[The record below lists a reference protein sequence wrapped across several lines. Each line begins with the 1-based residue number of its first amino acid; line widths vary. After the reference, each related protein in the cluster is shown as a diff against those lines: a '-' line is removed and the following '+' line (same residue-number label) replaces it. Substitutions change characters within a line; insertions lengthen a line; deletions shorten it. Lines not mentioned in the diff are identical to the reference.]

1 MMGGRIAVVDAVR
14 TPWSPRG
21 GGLSGMSAASL
32 GAVAVRE
39 LLLRA
44 AVLPE
49 VVDLVVVGSARS
61 GTSGSLGAEVAFRA
75 GMDAVAPSVSMGD
88 VSGERAIA
96 EACRAIL
103 VGDIDTAVAVGVETP
118 SDLQIGFS
126 APLREAVMGTRRGE
140 TAGDKLRA
148 WAGVKATDLRP
159 TATAAELRD
168 PITEQTLA
176 AAAEAVALRFGLDRA
191 AQDAYAVRSHA
202 RAFRR
207 AREGAAEVVPV
218 PAPAGAGVIVVER
231 DEGPRAEVTAQSLA
245 RRAPLAKPGAALSVP
260 ATIATVTTGNLSTQ
274 ADGAAAVL
282 LTRPD
287 LARSRGWTVLAE
299 VDGARFATADPF
311 GSPRLG
317 GAVALG
323 RLLEEKQERLEHIA
337 VVEASEPA
345 ASFALALLASLPEL
359 DPNVLNRWGGSIAL
373 GRCSGGSGVR
383 LLGTAIRRMHAA
395 GVDKAVVIGSGA
407 AGHGA
412 SLLVRRPS

>member
-32 GAVAVRE
+32 GAVAVRD

-44 AVLPE
+44 SVLPDI
-49 VVDLVVVGSARS
+49 VDLVVVGSARS

-96 EACRAIL
+96 EAARAIL

-118 SDLQIGFS
+118 SDLQVGLS

-148 WAGVKATDLRP
+148 WAGVKAVDLRP
-159 TATAAELRD
+159 TTPELRD
-168 PITEQTLA
+168 PISEQTLGG
-176 AAAEAVALRFGLDRA
+176 AAESVALRFGIGRA
-191 AQDAYAVRSHA
+191 EQDAYAARSHT

-207 AREGAAEVVPV
+207 AHEGAEEVVPV
-218 PAPAGAGVIVVER
+218 PAPAGAGVMVVER
-231 DEGPRAEVTAQSLA
+231 DEGPRADVSAQSLA
-245 RRAPLAKPGAALSVP
+245 RRAPLSRFEAVP
-260 ATIATVTTGNLSTQ
+260 TTIATVTTGNLAAP

-282 LTRPD
+282 LTRPE
-287 LARSRGWTVLAE
+287 LARSRGWSVLAE
-299 VDGARFATADPF
+299 IDGGRFASSDPF
-311 GSPRLG
+311 TSPRLG
-317 GAVALG
+317 GADAAA
-323 RLLEEKQERLEHIA
+323 RLLEEKGEALPDFA

-345 ASFALALLASLPEL
+345 AAFSLALLATLPDI
-359 DPNVLNRWGGSIAL
+359 DPEVLNRWGGSIAL

-383 LLGTAIRRMHAA
+383 LVGTAARRMHAA
-395 GVDKAVVIGSGA
+395 GVNKALVIGGGA

-412 SLLVRRPS
+412 ALLLRTPG

>member
-21 GGLSGMSAASL
+21 GGLSGMSAAAL
-32 GAVAVRE
+32 GAVVVRD

-44 AVLPE
+44 AVLPD

-75 GMDAVAPSVSMGD
+75 GVDAVAPSVSMGS

-96 EACRAIL
+96 EASRAIL

-118 SDLQIGFS
+118 SDLQVGLS

-159 TATAAELRD
+159 TAAVLRD
-168 PITEQTLA
+168 PISEQPLA
-176 AAAEAVALRFGLDRA
+176 AAAESVALRFGLDRA
-191 AQDAYAVRSHA
+191 GQDAYAVRSHA

-207 AREGAAEVVPV
+207 VREGAPEVVPV
-218 PAPAGAGVIVVER
+218 PAPAGAGVMVVEH
-231 DEGPRAEVTAQSLA
+231 DEGPRAELTAQSLA
-245 RRAPLAKPGAALSVP
+245 RRAPLAKAGAALSVP
-260 ATIATVTTGNLSTQ
+260 ASIATVTAGNLSVP

-287 LARSRGWTVLAE
+287 LARSRGWPVLGE
-299 VDGARFATADPF
+299 IDGARFASANPF
-311 GSPRLG
+311 TSPRFG
-317 GAVALG
+317 GSQALD
-323 RLLEEKQERLEHIA
+323 RLLEEKNERLADFA
-337 VVEASEPA
+337 VVEASESA
-345 ASFALALLASLPEL
+345 AAFALALLASQPEL
-359 DPNVLNRWGGSIAL
+359 DPDVLNRWGGSIAL
-373 GRCSGGSGVR
+373 GRCSGASGVR
-383 LLGTAIRRMHAA
+383 LLGTAVRRMAAA
-395 GVDKAVVIGSGA
+395 GVDKSLVVGSGA

-412 SLLVRRPS
+412 ALLLRR

>member
-1 MMGGRIAVVDAVR
+1 MMGGRVAVVEAAR

-21 GGLSGMSAASL
+21 GGLSGMSAAAL
-32 GAVAVRE
+32 GAVSVRE

-75 GMDAVAPSVSMGD
+75 GVEAVAPSVSMGA

-103 VGDIDTAVAVGVETP
+103 VGDIDTAVAVGLETP
-118 SDLQIGFS
+118 SDRQVGLS

-148 WAGVKATDLRP
+148 WAGVRATDLRP
-159 TATAAELRD
+159 TTAELRD
-168 PITEQTLA
+168 PISQQTLA
-176 AAAEAVALRFGLDRA
+176 AAAESVALRFALDRD
-191 AQDAYAVRSHA
+191 AQDAYAIRSHT
-202 RAFRR
+202 RAHRR
-207 AREGAAEVVPV
+207 SQDGAPEVVSV
-218 PAPAGAGVIVVER
+218 PAPAGAGVMVVER
-231 DEGPRAEVTAQSLA
+231 DEGPRPEATAQSLA
-245 RRAPLAKPGAALSVP
+245 RRASVVRGEADFSVP
-260 ATIATVTTGNLSTQ
+260 EAIATVTHANLSTP

-287 LARSRGWTVLAE
+287 LAASRGWPVLAE
-299 VDGARFATADPF
+299 IDGARFAAANPF
-311 GSPRLG
+311 ASPRLG
-317 GAVALG
+317 GVSALR
-323 RLLEEKQERLEHIA
+323 RLLDEKGESVSDFA

-345 ASFALALLASLPEL
+345 AAFVLALLASLPDL
-359 DPNVLNRWGGSIAL
+359 DPEAVNRWGGSIAL

-383 LLGTAIRRMHAA
+383 LLGTAVRRMAAA
-395 GVDKAVVIGSGA
+395 GVEKSLVIGSGA

-412 SLLVRRPS
+412 ALLLRRE

>member
-1 MMGGRIAVVDAVR
+1 MMGGRIAVVEAVR

-21 GGLSGMSAASL
+21 GGLSGMSAAAL

-44 AVLPE
+44 AVLAE
-49 VVDLVVVGSARS
+49 TVDLVVVGSARS

-118 SDLQIGFS
+118 SDLQLGLS

-159 TATAAELRD
+159 TAAELRD
-168 PITEQTLA
+168 PITEQTLG
-176 AAAEAVALRFGLDRA
+176 AAAEAVALRLGLDRA
-191 AQDAYAVRSHA
+191 EQDAYAVRSHA
-202 RAFRR
+202 RAHRR
-207 AREGAAEVVPV
+207 MREGAPEVVPV
-218 PAPAGAGVIVVER
+218 PAPAGAGVLVVER
-231 DEGPRAEVTAQSLA
+231 DEGPRAEITAQSLA
-245 RRAPLAKPGAALSVP
+245 RRAPLAKGAAALSVP
-260 ATIATVTTGNLSTQ
+260 PSIATVTAGNLSSQ

-282 LTRPD
+282 LTRPE

-299 VDGARFATADPF
+299 IDGARFATADPF
-311 GSPRLG
+311 AAPRLG
-317 GAVALG
+317 GAAALG
-323 RLLEEKQERLEHIA
+323 RLFDDKGERLEDFA

-345 ASFALALLASLPEL
+345 ASFALALMASLPALNPES
-359 DPNVLNRWGGSIAL
+359 LNRWGGSIAL

-383 LLGTAIRRMHAA
+383 LLGAACRRMHAA
-395 GVDKAVVIGSGA
+395 GVDRAVVIGSGA

-412 SLLVRRPS
+412 AILLRK